1 MVEKK
6 IGTICVASEKHSK
19 IKYLFFVVIVVV
31 KSTEHAIAKKIVF

>member
-19 IKYLFFVVIVVV
+19 IKYLFSALLLLLSKVLNMQLQ
-31 KSTEHAIAKKIVF
+31 KIVF